1 MNPINLH
8 LQVSD
13 MEVRDWKHEDL
24 SDGRLLAWW
33 WRVPCGR
40 EWRPA
45 GSQQGNRDLSPI
57 TPRNCLPTIW
67 MGLEEDLSLRWDSP
81 GSTVTSVV
89 WETEQRTQE
98 GCIQFICHAKKEPKK
113 AGATSLISDNTD
125 LKEYYQKQRES
136 FHNERRVHLSRRQLW
151 LCIYVNNNLKVS

>member
-1 MNPINLH
+1 MNPKNLH

-40 EWRPA
+40 EWHPA
-45 GSQQGNRDLSPI
+45 DIQQENRDLSPI

-67 MGLEEDLSLRWDSP
+67 MCLEEDLSLRWDSP
-81 GSTVTSVV
+81 ASTLTSVV
-89 WETEQRTQE
+89 WETEQPRKVVFNSYAMQ
-98 GCIQFICHAKKEPKK
+98 KKEPKK

-125 LKEYYQKQRES
+125 LKEYYQKQRVISQWEKGP
-136 FHNERRVHLSRRQLW
+136 FIKKTTLTMY
-151 LCIYVNNNLKVS
+151 LCK